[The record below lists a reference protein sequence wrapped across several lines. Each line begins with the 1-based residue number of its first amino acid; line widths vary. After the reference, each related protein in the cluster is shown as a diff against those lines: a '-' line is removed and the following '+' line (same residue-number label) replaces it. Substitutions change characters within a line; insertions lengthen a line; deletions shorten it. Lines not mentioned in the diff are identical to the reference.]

1 MKPILDSENER
12 AARIAY
18 RLNEYHLLLADIYES
33 LVDRDFNM
41 ARKETQILI
50 IELRYILKST
60 EEDDF

>member
-1 MKPILDSENER
+1 MKPILNSEFER
-12 AARIAY
+12 ASRIAK
-18 RLNEYHLLLADIYES
+18 RLNDYHLLLANIYEN

-41 ARKETQILI
+41 VRKETQILI

>member
-1 MKPILDSENER
+1 MKPILNSENER

-18 RLNEYHLLLADIYES
+18 RLNEYHLLLANIYEN